1 MKAAVMIPVS
11 LVVLGGMWLERFIL
25 VAPSLWK
32 EKGLPL
38 GLLEILITAGF
49 FGVMALSLTVFLQRV
64 PLLPVS
70 DPLFREAMQPHEE
83 KEKP

>member
-1 MKAAVMIPVS
+1 
-11 LVVLGGMWLERFIL
+11 MWLERFIL

-32 EKGLPL
+32 EKSLPL
-38 GLLEILITAGF
+38 GLLEILITGGF
-49 FGVMALSLTVFLQRV
+49 FGIMALSLSIFLQRA

-83 KEKP
+83 REKP